1 MLLVTYVALY
11 IFGNII
17 TALLK
22 NYYLL
27 FIILYFDDK
36 HEDQTHD
43 IQHTHTQT
51 KRNKQN
57 ETKHYLASETNE
69 KRKQEHGQK
78 PMGYTRNKKAK
89 GEQQLCFKRSGEDF
103 ERH

>member
-1 MLLVTYVALY
+1 MD
-11 IFGNII
+11 GKCQNQP
-17 TALLK
+17 
-22 NYYLL
+22 
-27 FIILYFDDK
+27 ILSYTK
-36 HEDQTHD
+36 DQTHD
-43 IQHTHTQT
+43 RTTHTHSNETKQT
-51 KRNKQN
+51 N

-69 KRKQEHGQK
+69 ERKQEHGQK